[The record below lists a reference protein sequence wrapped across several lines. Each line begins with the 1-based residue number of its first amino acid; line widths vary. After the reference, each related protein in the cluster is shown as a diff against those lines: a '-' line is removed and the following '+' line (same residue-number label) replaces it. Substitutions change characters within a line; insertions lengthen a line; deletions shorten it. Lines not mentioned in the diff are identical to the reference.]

1 MSDEHNNRLLPFTDE
16 ALDALLACAAKSEVE
31 SNIDSEVESARYK
44 RIEAR
49 VLNQALP
56 PKATQSPREV
66 HVASVGFMRGI
77 DALIDWLSPRQQ
89 RHWRPIF
96 AAACPLVLGI
106 VIGNYFHFGLTPTSE
121 PSFESWDDELVM
133 LSFLDISNQG
143 EITEANEGEIR

>member
-1 MSDEHNNRLLPFTDE
+1 MSYEHNNRLLPFTDE
-16 ALDALLACAAKSEVE
+16 ALDALLAHAAE
-31 SNIDSEVESARYK
+31 SNMESEVESARYK

-56 PKATQSPREV
+56 PHVTQSPREV
-66 HVASVGFMRGI
+66 HAASVGFMRGI
-77 DALIDWLSPRQQ
+77 DALIDWLSPPQQ

>member
-1 MSDEHNNRLLPFTDE
+1 MSDKHNNRLLPLTDE
-16 ALDALLACAAKSEVE
+16 ALDALLARAAESEVE
-31 SNIDSEVESARYK
+31 SNMENTVESADYK

-56 PKATQSPREV
+56 PQVTQPPREV
-66 HVASVGFMRGI
+66 HAASVGFMRGI
-77 DALIDWLSPRQQ
+77 DALIDWLSPPQQ
-89 RHWRPIF
+89 QLWRPIF

>member
-1 MSDEHNNRLLPFTDE
+1 MSDKHNNRLLPLTDE
-16 ALDALLACAAKSEVE
+16 ALDALLARAAESEVE
-31 SNIDSEVESARYK
+31 SNMENTVESADYK

-56 PKATQSPREV
+56 PQITLPPREV
-66 HVASVGFMRGI
+66 HAASVGFMRGI
-77 DALIDWLSPRQQ
+77 DALIDWLSPPQQ
-89 RHWRPIF
+89 LWRPIF

>member
-16 ALDALLACAAKSEVE
+16 ALDALLARAAE
-31 SNIDSEVESARYK
+31 SNMESEVESARYK

-56 PKATQSPREV
+56 PHVTQSPREV
-66 HVASVGFMRGI
+66 HAASVGFMRGI
-77 DALIDWLSPRQQ
+77 DALIDWLSPPQQ

-143 EITEANEGEIR
+143 EITEANEGETR